1 MDFISSLV
9 ILAVFF
15 FGFGAGYGVRALIS
29 AKHRRRYERSR
40 GFPLA
45 E

>member
-1 MDFISSLV
+1 MDFISSLF
-9 ILAVFF
+9 ILAVFL
-15 FGFGAGYGVRALIS
+15 FGFGVGYCIRALIS
-29 AKHRRRYERSR
+29 AKHRRRHARSR

>member
-1 MDFISSLV
+1 MDFISSLF

-15 FGFGAGYGVRALIS
+15 FGFGAGYCVRALIS
-29 AKHRRRYERSR
+29 AKHRRWYERSR